1 MNKYLIGINGMKC
14 GMCEV
19 HIEETIDKALKV
31 KRVKANRNKN
41 LLTVI
46 TEDNLSVDD
55 FHRILDDTGYQITS
69 FERTL
74 PMKRL
79 FGWR

>member
-1 MNKYLIGINGMKC
+1 MNKYLIGIDGMKC

-55 FHRILDDTGYQITS
+55 FHRILDDTGYRITS

-74 PMKRL
+74 PVKRL

>member
-41 LLTVI
+41 LLTVH
-46 TEDNLSVDD
+46 NLQSFRIPEERGQ
-55 FHRILDDTGYQITS
+55 FH
-69 FERTL
+69 
-74 PMKRL
+74 K
-79 FGWR
+79 